1 MLKLTLATCGLVF
14 PRRQGGFHLFCHT
27 YGTWMHRYGRLDSFG
42 LARTDRWKDPRSAD
56 RYRHTRPAK
65 KRGGLTCYLYPSGT
79 SLERDRWGKPRIHA
93 EISVSP

>member
-27 YGTWMHRYGRLDSFG
+27 YGTWMHRYGGLDSFG

-56 RYRHTRPAK
+56 RYRHTAASEEARRADVLPVPV
-65 KRGGLTCYLYPSGT
+65 RN
-79 SLERDRWGKPRIHA
+79 KPGAR
-93 EISVSP
+93 